1 MSEESAKAAA
11 NLDRVLANLQKN
23 FSEGVD
29 YFQLLV
35 ERFQAVLLRDE
46 NKYLRHFFM
55 ILPALT
61 INFVETSRVAK
72 DRMQRLKAGGR
83 NRANVS
89 DAYFTDDGF
98 ALGCAFIMTTLKLGK
113 RFDALHW
120 FDTLKTKFDTEAQSI
135 DATRRAT
142 KKSDK
147 DALTELQLKTQRVAI
162 YQVGIL
168 A

>member
-1 MSEESAKAAA
+1 M
-11 NLDRVLANLQKN
+11 LGNLQKN

-46 NKYLRHFFM
+46 NKYLKNFFM

-61 INFVETSRVAK
+61 INFVETSRIAK
-72 DRMQRLKAGGR
+72 DRMQRLKSTTR
-83 NRANVS
+83 SRANVS

-98 ALGCAFIMTTLKLGK
+98 ALGCAFILTTLKLGR

-120 FDTLKTKFDTEAQSI
+120 FETLKLKFETEARSI
-135 DATRRAT
+135 DATRKGT

-147 DALTELQLKTQRVAI
+147 ESLTELQLKTQRVAI
-162 YQVGIL
+162 YQVSLGRYYQVL
-168 A
+168 YRCVV